1 MNLGHLIDAWRGPLA
16 GLLAA
21 RGANWADAEELA
33 QDVFAE
39 AWLGR
44 DRFRGDLSDERAVG
58 AWLAGIA
65 RHLHSARSRQR
76 KTVQLPAGNADEL
89 VQPVPEGL
97 DLDEARRVRDAIAN
111 LPDREREVVQAFY
124 LEGTSTARV
133 AALLETSERAVE
145 GLLRRARARL
155 GEALARPARG
165 SEASSS
171 LGQAVIGGPD

>member
-1 MNLGHLIDAWRGPLA
+1 MNLERLIDTWRSPLT

-21 RGANWADAEELA
+21 RGASWAEATELA

-39 AWLGR
+39 AWLSR
-44 DRFRGDLSDERAVG
+44 ATLTADEEDERAVG

-65 RHLHSARSRQR
+65 RNLHRVAARRRLRAMQ
-76 KTVQLPAGNADEL
+76 QLPDE
-89 VQPVPEGL
+89 VGVEGEEPGL
-97 DLDEARRVRDAIAN
+97 DDDETLRVRAAITR

-124 LEGTSTARV
+124 LDETSAARV

-155 GEALARPARG
+155 KAALA
-165 SEASSS
+165 EAVGKSS
-171 LGQAVIGGPD
+171 